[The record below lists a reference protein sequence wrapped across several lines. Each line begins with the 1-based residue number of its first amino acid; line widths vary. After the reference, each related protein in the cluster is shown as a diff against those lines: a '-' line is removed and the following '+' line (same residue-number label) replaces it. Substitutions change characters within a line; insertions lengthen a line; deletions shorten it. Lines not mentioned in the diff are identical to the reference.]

1 MLAVTVFW
9 EVTVLKHGGQRVSG
23 SGLGSTSK
31 WNLFLSGS
39 IRPFTSQPLGDFLP
53 RDPSQEAPWHILPPL
68 PPQLLI
74 LCSPSPLPLPKHPAK
89 VSFPGPLCLSGA
101 VTREQKRQLKADRV
115 SHALASFSETPLG
128 ATHSRGGVR
137 GWKGSESPGPPPGG
151 KTAQV
156 SRPVDSMGRK

>member
-1 MLAVTVFW
+1 MA
-9 EVTVLKHGGQRVSG
+9 HS
-23 SGLGSTSK
+23 S
-31 WNLFLSGS
+31 
-39 IRPFTSQPLGDFLP
+39 
-53 RDPSQEAPWHILPPL
+53 PL

-128 ATHSRGGVR
+128 ATHSHGGVR

-151 KTAQV
+151 KTARV